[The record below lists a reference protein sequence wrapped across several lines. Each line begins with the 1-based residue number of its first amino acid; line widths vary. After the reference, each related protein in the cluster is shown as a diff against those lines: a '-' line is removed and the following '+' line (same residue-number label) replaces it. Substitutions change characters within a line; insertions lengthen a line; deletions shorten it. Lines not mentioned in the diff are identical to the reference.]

1 MIKKISPLPNHIAFI
16 MDGNGRW
23 AKKRNLPRKAGHR
36 AGTQNILSLL
46 KTLGKYGIKY
56 ATLYSFST
64 ENWNRPEEEIQGILD
79 ILGKS
84 IKKEL
89 PKLHKNGVKVRHIG
103 HLENLP
109 PQTREAISNAIEL
122 TKNNTTM
129 TLNLAFDYGGRA
141 EIVDAAKKI
150 ITENIPIENIDEK
163 LFGSYLYTNSLPE
176 VDLGIR
182 TGGDLRISNFLLW
195 QSAYAEFYF
204 TDVLWPDFDEKE
216 IEKALISFSQR
227 ERRFGGV

>member
-176 VDLGIR
+176 VDLVIR

>member
-176 VDLGIR
+176 VDMVIR

>member
-1 MIKKISPLPNHIAFI
+1 

-176 VDLGIR
+176 VDLVIR

-216 IEKALISFSQR
+216 NRKSPYIL
-227 ERRFGGV
+227 